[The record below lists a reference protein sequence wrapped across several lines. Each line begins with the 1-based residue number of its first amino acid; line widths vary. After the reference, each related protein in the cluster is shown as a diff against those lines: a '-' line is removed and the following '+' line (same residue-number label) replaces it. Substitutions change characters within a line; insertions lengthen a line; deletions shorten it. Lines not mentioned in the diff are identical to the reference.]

1 MNNKELI
8 KAGRAYEVWHLLTDV
23 EKNAELKKYG
33 IKGHYPIKPE
43 DAKKII
49 KQYVPFKLPLMK

>member
-1 MNNKELI
+1 MLNKY
-8 KAGRAYEVWHLLTDV
+8 KRDYTRWHLLTDA